1 MLQPKIF
8 IGPMSKN
15 VVDSVIE
22 YCNENNVNIGLI
34 PSRRQIENTGGYV
47 NNWTTKEF
55 CEYVKLKT
63 DKILLVRDHGGPNQG
78 NVEDDGYESL
88 KEDCKYF
95 DIIHVDVWKKYQDF
109 NDGIKATIDYIVFC
123 YRENPN
129 LYFEIATEE
138 AIKQFTPHELNHLIT
153 CLKNSLTPEIFERIK
168 YLVIQSGTAL
178 KGSENI
184 GEYNQDRLIEMV
196 KIAKKWGLIAKE
208 HNGDYLSNELV
219 KAKFEAGLDCIN
231 IAPEFGQIETNIWL
245 DIFKERNRD
254 LFPKFY
260 EICYNSKK
268 WIKWVNSDFK
278 PEENKE
284 ELIKICGHYIL
295 SNPEF
300 IKLSEYIFDTT
311 YTVEPFDELVNN
323 NIKEKIKNRIK
334 ELLDNAK

>member
-1 MLQPKIF
+1 
-8 IGPMSKN
+8 MSKN

-22 YCNENNVNIGLI
+22 YCNENDVNIGLI
-34 PSRRQIENTGGYV
+34 PSRRQIECQNLGGGYV

-55 CEYVKLKT
+55 CEYVKSKT
-63 DKILLVRDHGGPNQG
+63 NKILLVRDHGGPNQG
-78 NVEDDGYESL
+78 NSEDDGLESL

-95 DIIHVDVWKKYQDF
+95 DVIHVDVWKKYQDF
-109 NDGIKATIDYIVFC
+109 TIGMLATIDYIEFC
-123 YRENPN
+123 HKENPN
-129 LYFEIATEE
+129 LMFEIATEE
-138 AIKQFTPHELNHLIT
+138 AIREFHHTELD
-153 CLKNSLTPEIFERIK
+153 SLVETIERLMKPEVFERIR

-231 IAPEFGQIETNIWL
+231 IAPEFGQIETKVFL
-245 DIFKERNRD
+245 YYLKQDGLLED
-254 LFPKFY
+254 FY
-260 EICYNSKK
+260 NICYNSKK
-268 WIKWVNSDFK
+268 WVKWVNSDFK

-284 ELIKICGHYIL
+284 ELIKICGHYVF
-295 SNPEF
+295 STPEF
-300 IKLSEYIFDTT
+300 QELAFKFYSSINAACSTEEVFNELIK
-311 YTVEPFDELVNN
+311 
-323 NIKEKIKNRIK
+323 KQMKNRIK